1 MCFMQQGIKFTEV
14 WLRMWFF
21 TSILIWCQLHQ
32 KFTLQSSTMSLP
44 FKSYSLVEVIYWLD
58 SIKLSFFGQTQRIM
72 IEIVWINRTHM
83 CAVNTQRKSER
94 LRMKIKF
101 ESVSM
106 KISDVLVLTST
117 TTTISFV
124 RPSRFMHKVGNPPFW
139 VNFEKYEVEW
149 FFLSPE

>member
-32 KFTLQSSTMSLP
+32 KFTLQSSTRSLP

-94 LRMKIKF
+94 LCMKIKF

-106 KISDVLVLTST
+106 KISDVLVVTST
-117 TTTISFV
+117 TTNICFA
-124 RPSRFMHKVGNPPFW
+124 RPSRFMRKVGNTSFW

>member
-1 MCFMQQGIKFTEV
+1 MCFMQQGIKFTGV
-14 WLRMWFF
+14 WLRMWFCS
-21 TSILIWCQLHQ
+21 SILIWCHLHQ
-32 KFTLQSSTMSLP
+32 KFTWQSSTMSLL
-44 FKSYSLVEVIYWLD
+44 FKSYSLVEVICWLV
-58 SIKLSFFGQTQRIM
+58 SIKLSFLGQKQRIM
-72 IEIVWINRTHM
+72 IEIIWINRTHM
-83 CAVNTQRKSER
+83 CTVITQRKSEKLCMR
-94 LRMKIKF
+94 IKF

>member
-32 KFTLQSSTMSLP
+32 KSTLQSSAMSLP
-44 FKSYSLVEVIYWLD
+44 FKSYLLVEVIYWLD

-101 ESVSM
+101 ESISM
-106 KISDVLVLTST
+106 KISDALVLTST
-117 TTTISFV
+117 TTTICFV
-124 RPSRFMHKVGNPPFW
+124 RPSRFMRKVENPPFW

-149 FFLSPE
+149 FLLSPE